1 LIPQGKIKIGF
12 KLPFEPA
19 PAENVI
25 SRNNYKIN
33 PTREADKD
41 GTQVFKTP
49 QIKSGSRD
57 ISRAQL
63 SNMDS
68 VMQGWGISS

>member
-1 LIPQGKIKIGF
+1 LEQGIDDNKDNQTVNSNNLIPQGKIKIGF

-49 QIKSGSRD
+49 
-57 ISRAQL
+57 
-63 SNMDS
+63 
-68 VMQGWGISS
+68 